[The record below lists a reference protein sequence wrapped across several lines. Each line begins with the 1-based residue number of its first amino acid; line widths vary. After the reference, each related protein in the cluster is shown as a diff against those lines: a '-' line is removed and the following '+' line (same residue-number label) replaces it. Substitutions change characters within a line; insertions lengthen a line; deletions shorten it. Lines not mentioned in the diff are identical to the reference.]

1 MQTDIDQ
8 IDQLIS
14 EAQELVLPS
23 KQVLWHIRHGNQQQG
38 ELMLGAKGD
47 IIRAIDKLLKVKGL
61 YPTV

>member
-1 MQTDIDQ
+1 MQTDIEQ

-23 KQVLWHIRHGNQQQG
+23 KQVLWDIRQGTQQQG

-61 YPTV
+61 YPTA

>member
-1 MQTDIDQ
+1 MQTDIEQ

-23 KQVLWHIRHGNQQQG
+23 KQALWNIRHGSQQQG

-47 IIRAIDKLLKVKGL
+47 IIRAIDKLLKVKTL
-61 YPTV
+61 YPIV